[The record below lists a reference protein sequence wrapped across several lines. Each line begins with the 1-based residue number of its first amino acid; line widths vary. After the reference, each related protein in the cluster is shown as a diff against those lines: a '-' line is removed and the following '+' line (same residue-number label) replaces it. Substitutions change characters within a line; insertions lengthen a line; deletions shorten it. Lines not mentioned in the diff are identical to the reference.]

1 LRSETMPMQ
10 THHLQNPKG
19 VGVESLILNAQ
30 NQDTPKRPIQKATV
44 PDDKVSQF
52 IIVLSGGIAWGTM
65 LAGFNG
71 ACVGAALA
79 VVVSYLMTRKH

>member
-1 LRSETMPMQ
+1 MQAHNLR
-10 THHLQNPKG
+10 NPK
-19 VGVESLILNAQ
+19 GVESLILNAQ
-30 NQDTPKRPIQKATV
+30 NQDTPKKPIQNAAV